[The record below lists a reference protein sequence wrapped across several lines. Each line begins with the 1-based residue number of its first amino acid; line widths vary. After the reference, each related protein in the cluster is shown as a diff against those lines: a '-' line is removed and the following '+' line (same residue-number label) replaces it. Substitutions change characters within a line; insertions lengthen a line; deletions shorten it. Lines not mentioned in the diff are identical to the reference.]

1 MRGLAT
7 KLIALAATA
16 LIGMAGVM
24 GSAQAQDDK
33 TIRIGLQPAPLLGY
47 IVKEKQLLEK
57 RGYKPEWSV
66 FPFSPP
72 ILEGMAAGSIDAAL
86 LGLGPVLSTAQRGA
100 GVWYIYDELAN
111 AAGLI
116 VQADSGINGPQD
128 LKGKKV
134 AFPGKASQLYAQLM
148 IYLAG
153 TGVSETD
160 MELIRVNASDMPT
173 LFDRKEVDA
182 ALAWP
187 PFTSEPVRTGKAK
200 VLFTADDLLK
210 GKGGHWL
217 NSGWGVRKEF
227 AEKNEAAV
235 LALVESLHEATRI
248 LREQPEEGY
257 RILSEASGYSL
268 DAVRFMLEE
277 KMSTHYDPELT
288 APSADDIMKIFNVL
302 AEHQIVKDEG
312 KAEADIRGIV
322 HPEFVEKVL
331 AKK

>member
-1 MRGLAT
+1 MRVLAR
-7 KLIALAATA
+7 KLVALVAT
-16 LIGMAGVM
+16 IVVGMAGIT
-24 GSAQAQDDK
+24 GTAWAQDNK

-72 ILEGMAAGSIDAAL
+72 ILEGMAANSIDAAL
-86 LGLGPVLSTAQRGA
+86 LGLGPVLSVAQRGA

-116 VQADSGINGPQD
+116 VQADSGIKGPQD
-128 LKGKKV
+128 LKGKKI

-153 TGVSETD
+153 TGVSDTD
-160 MELIRVNASDMPT
+160 MELVRVNASDMNT
-173 LFDRKEVDA
+173 LFDRKEVDG

-187 PFTSEPVRTGKAK
+187 PFTSEPIRLGKA
-200 VLFTADDLLK
+200 VSLFNADDLLK

-217 NSGWGVRKEF
+217 NSGWGVRQQF
-227 AEKNEAAV
+227 AEQNEAAV
-235 LALVESLHEATRI
+235 IALVESLHEATRI
-248 LREQPEEGY
+248 LRENPEEAY
-257 RILSEASGYSL
+257 QILAKASGYSV
-268 DAVRFMLEE
+268 DAVRFMLE
-277 KMSTHYDPELT
+277 KKLSTHYDPELT
-288 APSADDIMKIFNVL
+288 APSADDIMKIFTVL
-302 AEHQIVKDEG
+302 AQHGIVKDEG
-312 KAEADIRGIV
+312 NAEKDIRAII